1 MHPLLSGQNPHFVL
15 PFCWMSLQ
23 FFSDEGDFTNFPAK
37 KKKRPSI
44 EERSVKVKNSAKKQT
59 GSQDALAV
67 LIPIP

>member
-15 PFCWMSLQ
+15 PFSWMILH
-23 FFSDEGDFTNFPAK
+23 FFIDEGDFRNFPAK

-44 EERSVKVKNSAKKQT
+44 EERSVKVKNSTKKQT